1 MRRMDEHQKCNVC
14 GCNIVCLGCRRR
26 RIRNKKEAVF
36 KKFVSEILK
45 DVLVLRDSGYGTS
58 VTRAS
63 AWSDYVGTTELMA
76 MYAKYAKSDAYNVR
90 RFDKKIR
97 AMGFKPMRAWNPKK
111 GKKLWEPRPE
121 SSHKSVW
128 EGIFKSLLND
138 VPGG

>member
-1 MRRMDEHQKCNVC
+1 MDEHQKCNVC

-45 DVLVLRDSGYGTS
+45 DVLVLRDSGYGTF
-58 VTRAS
+58 VARTS
-63 AWSDYVGTTELMA
+63 AWSDYVGTTELRD
-76 MYAKYAKSDAYNVR
+76 MYAKYAKSDAYNAR
-90 RFDKKIR
+90 TFDKKIR
-97 AMGFKPMRAWNPKK
+97 AMGFKPIRAWNPKK
-111 GKKLWEPRPE
+111 GKKSWGPE
-121 SSHKSVW
+121 KLHKSVW